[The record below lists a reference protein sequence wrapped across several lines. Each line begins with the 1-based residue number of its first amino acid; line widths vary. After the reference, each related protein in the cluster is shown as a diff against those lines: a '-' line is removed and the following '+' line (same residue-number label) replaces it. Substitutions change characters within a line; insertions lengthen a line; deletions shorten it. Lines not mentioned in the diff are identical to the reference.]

1 MENQN
6 SPAWGKHPHSPDN
19 AYEKEWIEL
28 LDRSEKYPWKGVQAL
43 IIYFNLHISI
53 KHEGRLV
60 GEYSPCPERERKQTT
75 LLLGVGHGAPHF
87 LCKVK
92 SSI

>member
-19 AYEKEWIEL
+19 AYEKEWIDL

-60 GEYSPCPERERKQTT
+60 GNIPHVQRENENKQLYCSASAT
-75 LLLGVGHGAPHF
+75 VRPIFCAR
-87 LCKVK
+87 
-92 SSI
+92 